1 MTTNSQPQ
9 VAFCFFHFSKLPF
22 LSVCLKVLFGHAF
35 EGFKGF
41 ALRSLDWSLWFK
53 LQPRIT
59 RESARSFSVEV
70 RPILTPGRTTEPANI
85 SVYSQKGTSG
95 LPSSLQL
102 QNLLLG
108 FSEVDSDSTY
118 ISICKILTSWTTQ
131 KSIKFVNKWRMWSC
145 DYVIFLLPRVFR
157 S

>member
-1 MTTNSQPQ
+1 M
-9 VAFCFFHFSKLPF
+9 
-22 LSVCLKVLFGHAF
+22 FGHAF

-59 RESARSFSVEV
+59 QESAVPGITQESARSFSVEV
-70 RPILTPGRTTEPANI
+70 RPILAPGRTTEPAYINI
-85 SVYSQKGTSG
+85 YSQKGTLG
-95 LPSSLQL
+95 IPSSLQL

-108 FSEVDSDSTY
+108 FSEVDWDSTY
-118 ISICKILTSWTTQ
+118 ISICKILTSWKTQ

-145 DYVIFLLPRVFR
+145 DYVIFFLPGVFR